1 MIESM
6 TTGTDARKPRCGGG
20 AVAWAMALCVVVAA
34 LAGPASAAR
43 RGGEKKRRPR
53 GDDREKYIPTE
64 TYRDMTVF
72 ERAAY
77 DKAMKLHRE
86 TEYRTAGDL
95 FRKFALQFEDSVGMP
110 YAMLMEARCMHKDRK
125 RLTAIKKYTEILDYF
140 PEAPSI
146 AVPALYYRAMAKFEN
161 GDKLPGYKD
170 FHLLVENES
179 YVPHALGVP
188 AMTSLADYYYDN
200 DRQEQA
206 VGYWK
211 SLLKRNIHKHEHAR
225 YLARIRTWYVTNANF
240 AGYLRFRLVKADAAD
255 ASTFPAQLVV
265 MSEIVSSVDKT
276 NRELA
281 HKAFKFLLSKKNV
294 FATAKCML
302 DGDAGG
308 KYSRG
313 FYETTLAFR
322 DSVESGEFAT
332 LAGQAVAAFAGL
344 TKGDGRYY
352 TVGCSLAELI
362 GGATGDKIN
371 DEMVKQLGLEKDLA
385 VYVARACKVAAQ
397 AGGRTRDVLHKAVIT
412 RMGKE
417 PDDATFLKIAM
428 GLNAEGKLKDSKA
441 FKPMATQI
449 LVRIGRQQAGKAR
462 DDLMAQYIP
471 GWSGY
476 EAGYKLLVRIG
487 NVKRRYT
494 LHLDMLGHENKWPDY
509 VTTLDEFEKAT
520 PATKEGLETKNW
532 IRERRAWVYHHRVRR
547 WADAITLYHAIDR
560 PPGTLW
566 NIQDCQGRLKK
577 FDEQLRTLRVIK
589 ASFPPEGPRAMQQI
603 VRVYQR
609 QKGDKAKARAIAACR
624 TIMKE
629 YKTHSVAS
637 WAHQELEKYGLATG
651 GGVLDED

>member
-6 TTGTDARKPRCGGG
+6 TTRIGASRPHRPGG
-20 AVAWAMALCVVVAA
+20 AVAWGAVLCVVAAA

-43 RGGEKKRRPR
+43 RGGEKRRPR

-77 DKAMKLHRE
+77 DKALKLHRE
-86 TEYRTAGDL
+86 TEYRTAADL

-146 AVPALYYRAMAKFEN
+146 AVPAMYYRATAKFEN

-170 FHLLVENES
+170 FRLLVENES
-179 YVPHALGVP
+179 YAAHALGIP
-188 AMTSLADYYYDN
+188 AMTSLAAYYYEN

-211 SLLKRNIHKHEHAR
+211 ALLKRNIHKHEHAR
-225 YLARIRTWYVTNANF
+225 LLGRIRGWYVTNANF
-240 AGYLRFRLVKADAAD
+240 AGYLRFRLVKADTAD

-265 MSEIVSSVDKT
+265 MTEIVSSVDKT

-281 HKAFKFLLSKKNV
+281 YKAFKFLLGKRSV
-294 FATAKCML
+294 FAGAKCML

-322 DSVESGEFAT
+322 DSVESGEFAK
-332 LAGQAVAAFAGL
+332 LAGQATAAFAGL

-352 TVGCSLAELI
+352 TVGCNLAELI
-362 GGATGDKIN
+362 GGAAGDKIN

-397 AGGRTRDVLHKAVIT
+397 AGGRTRDVLHKAIIT
-412 RMGKE
+412 RMSNE
-417 PDDATFLKIAM
+417 SDDAKFLSIAM

-449 LVRIGRQQAGKAR
+449 LGRIGRQQAGKAR
-462 DDLMAQYIP
+462 DDLMVRYVP

-476 EAGYKLLVRIG
+476 EAGYKLLGRIG
-487 NVKRRYT
+487 DVKRRYT
-494 LHLDMLGHENKWPDY
+494 LHLDMLGYERKWPDY
-509 VTTLDEFEKAT
+509 VKVLDEFEKAT
-520 PATKEGLETKNW
+520 PATKEGIETKNW
-532 IRERRAWVYHHRVRR
+532 IRERRASVYHHYVRR
-547 WADAITLYHAIDR
+547 WAEAITLYHAIDR
-560 PPGTLW
+560 PPHTLW
-566 NIQDCQGRLKK
+566 SIQDCQGRLKK
-577 FDEQLRTLRVIK
+577 FDDQLRTLRVIK
-589 ASFPPEGPRAMQQI
+589 ASFPPEGPRAMQHI

-624 TIMKE
+624 SIMKE

-637 WAHQELEKYGLATG
+637 WAHQELEKYGKATG
-651 GGVLDED
+651 GGVIDED